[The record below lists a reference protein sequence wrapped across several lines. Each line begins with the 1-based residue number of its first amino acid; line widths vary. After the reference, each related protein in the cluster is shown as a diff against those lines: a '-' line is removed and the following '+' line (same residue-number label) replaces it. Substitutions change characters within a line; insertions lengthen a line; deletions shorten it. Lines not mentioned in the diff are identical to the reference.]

1 MSALQPYPAYKPSGV
16 PWLGDIPAHWQVRRL
31 KFVASVFNSNVDKRS
46 EEGETPVKLCNYID
60 VYNNE
65 RITTDLPFMQ
75 ATASE
80 REIVKFALRGGDVI
94 ITKDSEDWRDI
105 AVPALVVEDLR
116 EVICG
121 YHLAVIRPLAG
132 QLDSRYLLRC
142 LQSAAVSYQFQIAA
156 TGITRY
162 GLSKQAIGD
171 VVVPCPPLAEQRAI
185 TEYLDRETARV
196 DALIA
201 RKRALLEQLARWRSA
216 AISHA
221 VTKGLNPDAPLK
233 PSGVPWLGDIPAHW
247 QVRRL
252 KFVAASASEKLE
264 QKPAAVPYL
273 GLENVESWTGKL
285 LLESPQEEVEST
297 VSVFHRGDVLFGKLR
312 PYLAKVVLA
321 EFDGVCSTEFMVL
334 RPVQPLLDK
343 RYLFYTLLSDG
354 FISVVDSLTHGAK
367 MPRASPEQVVNLCI
381 PLPPLAEQCAIAE
394 HLDRELERLGR
405 LRESVETSI
414 ALLQRYRTALISAAV
429 TGRVRV

>member
-297 VSVFHRGDVLFGKLR
+297 VSVFHRGDV
-312 PYLAKVVLA
+312 
-321 EFDGVCSTEFMVL
+321 
-334 RPVQPLLDK
+334 
-343 RYLFYTLLSDG
+343 
-354 FISVVDSLTHGAK
+354 
-367 MPRASPEQVVNLCI
+367 
-381 PLPPLAEQCAIAE
+381 
-394 HLDRELERLGR
+394 
-405 LRESVETSI
+405 
-414 ALLQRYRTALISAAV
+414 
-429 TGRVRV
+429 